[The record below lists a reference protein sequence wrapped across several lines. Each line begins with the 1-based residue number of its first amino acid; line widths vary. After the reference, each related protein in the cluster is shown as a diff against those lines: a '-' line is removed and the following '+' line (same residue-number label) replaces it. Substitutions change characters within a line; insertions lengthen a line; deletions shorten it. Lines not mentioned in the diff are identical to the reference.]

1 MKRASILG
9 SWSSYRAVVK
19 DDVRFGISFFFC
31 VYIIEAIKCCVTV
44 GLQKCIVDIL
54 KK

>member
-9 SWSSYRAVVK
+9 SWNSYRAVVK
-19 DDVRFGISFFFC
+19 DYARFGIFFFC